1 MTTLPDML
9 SASAVVIV
17 GAGPVGLALA
27 NELGYRGIDYVVI
40 DDGDGGVPFPAGE
53 ALFSRTMEHLRRWG
67 LAESVRHNPGF
78 PDDFPLTIGFAT
90 SLTGHMLAVFDGLS
104 NTATQV
110 AAGDVS
116 PEGIAICPKFAFD
129 PLLRRGAERFDCGTL
144 MYRTRVIAVRDL
156 GDRVEC
162 DVADLESGDE
172 RTISGSYLA
181 GCDGARSAVRRAVSI
196 PYVGS
201 FGQGHN
207 FAVSFRAPA
216 LHAMIQER
224 FGRRFFQFHTL
235 NTPNRPYFTTV
246 DGRDMWRMS
255 MYVERGEDPDPADA
269 LANAIGVPIEIDIAR
284 AQPWA
289 GHRVVAERYRDNRI
303 FLLGDAAHLRW
314 PKGGF
319 GANTGIGDAV
329 DFGWKV
335 AAVLEGWGGS
345 DLLASYEAERRPI
358 AIRNVNEA
366 ANNRVLDG
374 FIQPDPA
381 LDDESP
387 GASARISAVGNAIHA
402 LRLREFRTQG
412 VQLGYRYRNSPICIA
427 DGSLEP
433 PDDHMIYCPSAW
445 PGSRAP
451 HAWLAEKQS
460 ILDLFGRGFVLLRFD
475 ASASFQPMML
485 QAAELGVPMRDVLI
499 EDAAIAELY
508 ERPLV
513 LVRPDGHVAWR
524 GDSVGIDAR
533 DLIDRVRGAPIA
545 VPA

>member
-1 MTTLPDML
+1 VDPL
-9 SASAVVIV
+9 STAVIIV

-27 NELGYRGIDYVVI
+27 NELGYRGVPFAVI
-40 DDGDGGVPFPAGE
+40 DDGDGGIPFPAGE

-67 LAESVRHNPGF
+67 MAESVRHNPGF
-78 PDDFPLTIGFAT
+78 PDTFPMRIGFGT
-90 SLTGHMLAVFDGLS
+90 SLTGHLLATFDGPS
-104 NTATQV
+104 NAEV
-110 AAGDVS
+110 PASASDNS
-116 PEGIAICPKFAFD
+116 PEGIAICPKFVFD
-129 PLLRRGAERFDCGTL
+129 PLLRRGAERFSFGML
-144 MYRTRVIAVRDL
+144 RYHTRVTAVHDTVD
-156 GDRVEC
+156 GVTC
-162 DVADLESGDE
+162 DVVDLETNAQYTVAG
-172 RTISGSYLA
+172 RYLA
-181 GCDGARSAVRRAVSI
+181 ACDGARSTIRRQLEI

-216 LHAMIQER
+216 LHGMMEER

-246 DGRDMWRMS
+246 NGHDLWRMS
-255 MYVERGEDPDPADA
+255 MYIERDDDPAPEVA
-269 LANAIGVPIEIDIAR
+269 LANAVGVPLDFEIAR

-289 GHRVVAERYRDNRI
+289 GHRVVAQRYRTNNV

-329 DFGWKV
+329 DLGWKI
-335 AAVLEGWGGS
+335 AAVLAGWGS
-345 DLLASYEAERRPI
+345 PELLASYEAERRPI

-374 FIQPDPA
+374 LIAPDRS
-381 LDDESP
+381 LDDESVDTLRRR
-387 GASARISAVGNAIHA
+387 ADVGNAIHA

-412 VQLGYRYRNSPICIA
+412 IQLGYRYRNSPICIA

-433 PDDHMIYCPSAW
+433 PDDHQVYSPSAW

-451 HAWLAEKQS
+451 HAWLS
-460 ILDLFGRGFVLLRFD
+460 DGRSTLDLFGRGFVLLRFAATAPFAGLAD
-475 ASASFQPMML
+475 AAAAS
-485 QAAELGVPMRDVLI
+485 GVPFTDVPI
-499 EDAAIAELY
+499 DQPEIADLY

-524 GDSVGIDAR
+524 GDDDGDA
-533 DLIDRVRGAPIA
+533 LAIVDRVRGATA
-545 VPA
+545 TAR